1 MNKRERQRDV
11 FMQLV
16 NKQLEPHGVTY
27 EDVKS
32 DPEWYM
38 KYKTSAEDEKVFLD
52 WGTDLIRTNLK
63 LNKNL
68 AESEMSWFI
77 LQWGLTTANNISQP
91 ILEETSKKATS
102 KK

>member
-1 MNKRERQRDV
+1 MNKREKQRDV

-27 EDVKS
+27 EDVKT

-38 KYKTSAEDEKVFLD
+38 RYKTSQLEEEAFIS
-52 WGTDLIRTNLK
+52 WGIGLIQNK
-63 LNKNL
+63 LNLNKKL
-68 AESEMSWFI
+68 AEREMSWFI
-77 LQWGLTTANNISQP
+77 LQWGLTTVPSEAQQVLVEKAN
-91 ILEETSKKATS
+91 KATS

>member
-1 MNKRERQRDV
+1 MNKREKQRDV

-27 EDVKS
+27 EDVKT

-38 KYKTSAEDEKVFLD
+38 RYKTSQLEEEAFIA
-52 WGTDLIRTNLK
+52 WGIGLIQNKLK
-63 LNKNL
+63 LNKKL
-68 AESEMSWFI
+68 AEREMSWFI
-77 LQWGLTTANNISQP
+77 LQWGLTTVPSGAQQVLVEKAN
-91 ILEETSKKATS
+91 KATS